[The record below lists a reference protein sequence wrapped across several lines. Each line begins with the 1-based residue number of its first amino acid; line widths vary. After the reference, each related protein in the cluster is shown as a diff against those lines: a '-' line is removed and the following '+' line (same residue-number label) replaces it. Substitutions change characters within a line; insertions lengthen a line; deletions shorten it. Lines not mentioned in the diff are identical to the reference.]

1 MGAFSQHSVHTHT
14 YNMSLRFLS
23 FLPSI
28 LPAIAVGEL
37 NIVASL
43 IICGSLFFKFAVNLE
58 LASIEAVFP
67 RGNIGLGSSELI
79 GFPLLSALFPW

>member
-1 MGAFSQHSVHTHT
+1 MP
-14 YNMSLRFLS
+14 LRFLL

-37 NIVASL
+37 NVVGSL
-43 IICGSLFFKFAVNLE
+43 IICGSLFLKLSMNLE

-67 RGNIGLGSSELI
+67 RGNIGLGSSEI
-79 GFPLLSALFPW
+79 MGFLLLSALFPW